1 MLNQGR
7 NGKKTPTQTG
17 DVMANLTM
25 NDKSPAEDAA
35 FSPVALFGQAILL
48 PAAICVAG
56 VALFWSLPAQAQ
68 SFSCADADKP
78 AEFAV
83 CNNENLLALDEKLGN
98 VFTAAYVK
106 AATTPQR
113 QSVTR
118 EQSEWL
124 KARNACGAD
133 FTCLDLRYRE
143 QISRLSQRGA

>member
-1 MLNQGR
+1 
-7 NGKKTPTQTG
+7 
-17 DVMANLTM
+17 MANLTM
-25 NDKSPAEDAA
+25 NENSLAENNAV
-35 FSPVALFGQAILL
+35 SPVALLGQAILL

-83 CNNENLLALDEKLGN
+83 CNNENLLTLDEKLGT
-98 VFTAAYVK
+98 VFTTAYVK
-106 AATTPQR
+106 ATTAPQR

-143 QISRLSQRGA
+143 QINRLAQRGA

>member
-1 MLNQGR
+1 M
-7 NGKKTPTQTG
+7 GKKVPNPTG
-17 DVMANLTM
+17 DVMVDLMM
-25 NDKSPAEDAA
+25 NENSPAEDSAA
-35 FSPVALFGQAILL
+35 SPAALLGQAILL

-68 SFSCADADKP
+68 SFSCADAEKP

-83 CNNENLLALDEKLGN
+83 CNNENLLTLDEKLGS
-98 VFTAAYVK
+98 VFTTAYVK
-106 AATTPQR
+106 AATAPQR

-118 EQSEWL
+118 EQNEWL

-143 QISRLSQRGA
+143 QINLLSRRGA

>member
-1 MLNQGR
+1 
-7 NGKKTPTQTG
+7 
-17 DVMANLTM
+17 MANLTM
-25 NDKSPAEDAA
+25 TENSLAENNTAFPA
-35 FSPVALFGQAILL
+35 ALLGQAILL

-83 CNNENLLALDEKLGN
+83 CNNENLLALDEKLGT
-98 VFTAAYVK
+98 VFTTAYVK
-106 AATTPQR
+106 AATAPQR

-143 QISRLSQRGA
+143 QINRLAQSGA

>member
-1 MLNQGR
+1 
-7 NGKKTPTQTG
+7 
-17 DVMANLTM
+17 MAMTM
-25 NDKSPAEDAA
+25 NENSLAENNTV
-35 FSPVALFGQAILL
+35 SPVALLSQAILL

-68 SFSCADADKP
+68 SFSCADAAKP

-83 CNNENLLALDEKLGN
+83 CNNESLLTLDEKLGK
-98 VFTAAYVK
+98 VFITAYVK
-106 AATTPQR
+106 AATAPQR

-124 KARNACGAD
+124 KTRNSCGAD

-143 QISRLSQRGA
+143 QINRLSQRGA

>member
-1 MLNQGR
+1 MKGEESPN
-7 NGKKTPTQTG
+7 PTG

-25 NDKSPAEDAA
+25 NENASAEGNAASPAAI
-35 FSPVALFGQAILL
+35 LGQAILL
-48 PAAICVAG
+48 PAAICIAG

-83 CNNENLLALDEKLGN
+83 CNNENLMTLDEKLGN
-98 VFTAAYVK
+98 AFTTAYVK

-113 QSVTR
+113 QSVTH
-118 EQSEWL
+118 EQSQWL
-124 KARNACGAD
+124 KTRNACGAD

-143 QISRLSQRGA
+143 QITRLSGRGA

>member
-1 MLNQGR
+1 
-7 NGKKTPTQTG
+7 
-17 DVMANLTM
+17 MANLTM
-25 NDKSPAEDAA
+25 NENSLAENNVV
-35 FSPVALFGQAILL
+35 SPVALLGQAILL

-83 CNNENLLALDEKLGN
+83 CNNENLLTLDEKLGT
-98 VFTAAYVK
+98 VFTTAYVK
-106 AATTPQR
+106 ATTAPQR

-143 QISRLSQRGA
+143 QINRLAQRGA

>member
-1 MLNQGR
+1 
-7 NGKKTPTQTG
+7 
-17 DVMANLTM
+17 MANLTM
-25 NDKSPAEDAA
+25 NENSLAENNTV
-35 FSPVALFGQAILL
+35 SPVALLGQAILL

-83 CNNENLLALDEKLGN
+83 CNNENLLTLDEKLGT
-98 VFTAAYVK
+98 VFTTAYVK
-106 AATTPQR
+106 ATTAPQR

-143 QISRLSQRGA
+143 QINRLAQRGA